1 MNITFSQ
8 QDLRHRY
15 FHIPEIFVESPQ
27 RHILQGFRRRFQ
39 ECFPDPMGI
48 GFSGFHSKNIV
59 HSHLS
64 KVSTMSMPHAV
75 RWCVESKIEMSL
87 VTSTPTK
94 SFRGW
99 TTGTKDR

>member
-39 ECFPDPMGI
+39 EWFPDPMGI

-64 KVSTMSMPHAV
+64 KVSTMSMPHA
-75 RWCVESKIEMSL
+75 RPGPLPQERENRL
-87 VTSTPTK
+87 PL
-94 SFRGW
+94 F
-99 TTGTKDR
+99 